1 MTSTESAVLDA
12 LRPGGMLTL
21 DTIAANIS
29 KPKWLV
35 RRAAGS
41 LRRQA
46 LAWENKAGQWQI
58 YAAARS

>member
-1 MTSTESAVLDA
+1 MTALETEVLEV

-21 DTIAANIS
+21 DTIAETIR

-35 RRAAGS
+35 RKAAGS

-58 YAAARS
+58 YSAARS

>member
-1 MTSTESAVLDA
+1 MTRMESEVLDA

-21 DTIAANIS
+21 ETIATNIR

-35 RRAAGS
+35 RRAADS

-46 LAWENKAGQWQI
+46 LVWENRAGQWQI
-58 YAAARS
+58 YRGVA